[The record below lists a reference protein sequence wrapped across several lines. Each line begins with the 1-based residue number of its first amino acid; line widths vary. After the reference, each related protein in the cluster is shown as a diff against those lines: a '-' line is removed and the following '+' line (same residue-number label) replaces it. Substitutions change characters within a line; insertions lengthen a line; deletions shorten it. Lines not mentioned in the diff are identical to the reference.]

1 MKRTIQGII
10 LSASLLTG
18 GLALAQSAGG
28 TAGSPP
34 PAMEKGQGQGM
45 GQGKAM
51 KGMAE
56 FQGFMAPTDEKALL
70 ERLHYAN
77 QQEIKLGQ
85 LAQQNAQSQDVKAF
99 ASMMVKD
106 HTAMDQK
113 LMSYAQS
120 KGMKLGDMPKAMNDM
135 EKKMMAQDK
144 ATMEELQ
151 VLKGAAFDS
160 CYMAGQVGDHD
171 ATLGKV
177 MAARQAMP
185 NASGEMASMMQELMQ
200 KVPAHREQAWN
211 ILGKLDDT
219 MGVGGSGGTMGG
231 QNMDHGKM
239 NHGGT
244 GMGGNTG
251 SGSTGGSTGGTMG
264 GSTPPS
270 PTK

>member
-18 GLALAQSAGG
+18 GVALAQSATG
-28 TAGSPP
+28 TAQ
-34 PAMEKGQGQGM
+34 GQGQGQDKAM
-45 GQGKAM
+45 MGGQGQGKAM

-56 FQGFMAPTDEKALL
+56 FKGFMAPTEEKALL

-77 QQEIKLGQ
+77 QQEIMLGQ
-85 LAQQNAQSQDVKAF
+85 LAMKNAQSPDVKAF
-99 ASMMVKD
+99 ADMMVKD

-113 LMSYAQS
+113 LMSYAKG
-120 KGMKLGDMPKAMNDM
+120 KGMKLGDTPKAMNDM

-151 VLKGAAFDS
+151 VLTGAAFDS

-171 ATLGKV
+171 ATLGRV
-177 MAARQAMP
+177 MAAKQAMP
-185 NASGEMASMMQELMQ
+185 SASGEMASMMQELMQ

-211 ILGKLDDT
+211 ILGKLDDA
-219 MGVGGSGGTMGG
+219 MGVGGSGAGMGG
-231 QNMDHGKM
+231 TTGGTMDHGKM

-251 SGSTGGSTGGTMG
+251 GTTGGGASGT
-264 GSTPPS
+264 TPPS
-270 PTK
+270 PRQ

>member
-10 LSASLLTG
+10 LTASLLTG
-18 GLALAQSAGG
+18 ALALAQSTG

-34 PAMEKGQGQGM
+34 PAMDK

-51 KGMAE
+51 KGMSE
-56 FQGFMAPTDEKALL
+56 YQGFMAPTDEKALL

-85 LAQQNAQSQDVKAF
+85 LAQQNAMNPDVKSF

-120 KGMKLGDMPKAMNDM
+120 KGMRLSDMPKAMNDM
-135 EKKMMAQDK
+135 EKKVMAQDK
-144 ATMEELQ
+144 ATMEELK

-177 MAARQAMP
+177 MAAKQAMP
-185 NASGEMASMMQELMQ
+185 NATGELASMMQELMQ

-211 ILGKLDDT
+211 ILGKLDDS
-219 MGVGGSGGTMGG
+219 MGVGGSGGTMNG
-231 QNMDHGKM
+231 NMDHGKM

-244 GMGGNTG
+244 GMGGN
-251 SGSTGGSTGGTMG
+251 MG
-264 GSTPPS
+264 GSTTPP

>member
-18 GLALAQSAGG
+18 GFALAQSGATGG
-28 TAGSPP
+28 TQPG
-34 PAMEKGQGQGM
+34 MGQGQGQGQTM

-51 KGMAE
+51 KGMGE
-56 FQGFMAPTDEKALL
+56 FQGFMAPTDEKGLL

-85 LAQQNAQSQDVKAF
+85 LAQKNAQNPEVKAF
-99 ASMMVKD
+99 ADMMVKD

-113 LMSYAQS
+113 LMSYAQG

-171 ATLGKV
+171 ATLGRV
-177 MAARQAMP
+177 MAAKQAMP
-185 NASGEMASMMQELMQ
+185 AATGEMASMMQELMQ

-211 ILGKLDDT
+211 ILGKLDDA
-219 MGVGGSGGTMGG
+219 MGVGGAGMGGT
-231 QNMDHGKM
+231 MDHGKM

-244 GMGGNTG
+244 GMGGNTPG
-251 SGSTGGSTGGTMG
+251 GTTGGGMG
-264 GSTPPS
+264 GGASGTTPPS
-270 PTK
+270 PKK